1 MEQNFRSV
9 SLNAKL
15 IDEVEQYIKD
25 TRSYRSIAEF
35 VNETLRLRLKE
46 LKGD

>member
-15 IDEVEQYIKD
+15 IDEIEKYIKD
-25 TRSYRSIAEF
+25 TGNYRSIAEF